1 MIFFNYI
8 SCKIALSIVIL
19 ILGAINFK
27 PFNKISFNN
36 IAIGLVVIIVIICIW
51 IFFDMDIYKKMVLFE
66 FYSKYG
72 VIIE

>member
-1 MIFFNYI
+1 MVFFNYI
-8 SCKIALSIVIL
+8 VCKIMLSIIVL
-19 ILGAINFK
+19 IVGYMLFLK
-27 PFNKISFNN
+27 FDKISFNII
-36 IAIGLVVIIVIICIW
+36 IALVIIAIICIW